1 VSAVASRDYKT
12 PPKGSGRS
20 GSPLLVGVV
29 IGLVLGLA
37 MALGVAIYLFKMP
50 PPFVPTQQAPVIDA
64 MPARPEP
71 EPRPP
76 DPGATRPAPA
86 AGVAPSESA
95 EVAAKAPDYTFYGI
109 LAGKEQPVK
118 APEAAAPAPDKP
130 AFSYFLQVGA
140 FQNADDADNLKAR
153 LALAGAEA
161 QIQTAQLPDGKTWHR
176 VRLGPLHDSDA
187 LNAAKEKLAQNQ
199 MEFTLIKVQD
209 RKAVP

>member
-1 VSAVASRDYKT
+1 VSAVVSRDYKT
-12 PPKGSGRS
+12 SPKGPGRS
-20 GSPLLVGVV
+20 GSPMLVGVV

-50 PPFVPTQQAPVIDA
+50 PPFVPAQQAPVIDA
-64 MPARPEP
+64 MPARPQP
-71 EPRPP
+71 EPRP
-76 DPGATRPAPA
+76 
-86 AGVAPSESA
+86 VESA
-95 EVAAKAPDYTFYGI
+95 GGSTGPVAGEGAVEPSGKASDYTFYGI

-153 LALAGAEA
+153 LALAGLET

-176 VRLGPLHDSDA
+176 VRLGPFHDSDA
-187 LNAAKEKLAQNQ
+187 VNAAKEKLVQNQ

>member
-1 VSAVASRDYKT
+1 MIAVASRDYKT

-37 MALGVAIYLFKMP
+37 VALGVAIYLFKMP

-64 MPARPEP
+64 MPARTEP
-71 EPRPP
+71 EPRPAETAGAG
-76 DPGATRPAPA
+76 PGPA
-86 AGVAPSESA
+86 AGVVPA
-95 EVAAKAPDYTFYGI
+95 EPAEPAGKAPDYTFYGI
-109 LAGKEQPVK
+109 LAGKEQPGK
-118 APEAAAPAPDKP
+118 TPEAATPVPDKP
-130 AFSYFLQVGA
+130 ALSYFLQVGA

-153 LALAGAEA
+153 LALAGVEA

-176 VRLGPLHDSDA
+176 VRLGPFHESEP
-187 LNAAKEKLAQNQ
+187 LNAAKEKLVQNQ

>member
-1 VSAVASRDYKT
+1 MTAVASRDYKT

-20 GSPLLVGVV
+20 GSPMLIGVV

-50 PPFVPTQQAPVIDA
+50 PPFMPAQQAPVIDA
-64 MPARPEP
+64 MPAKPEP
-71 EPRPP
+71 EHRPAESAGGV
-76 DPGATRPAPA
+76 PGPTAGTATPAPA
-86 AGVAPSESA
+86 EPSG
-95 EVAAKAPDYTFYGI
+95 KAPDYTFYGI

-118 APEAAAPAPDKP
+118 APEAVAPTPDKP

-153 LALAGAEA
+153 LALAGMEA

-176 VRLGPLHDSDA
+176 VRLGPFHESDA
-187 LNAAKEKLAQNQ
+187 VNAAKEKLAQNQ